1 MKSTIY
7 YFTST
12 GNSLNVARK
21 VAEGLGESDIISI
34 PKELDKEMI
43 TCDSDIVGIIT
54 PVYAMGAPRIV
65 ADFVKKLT
73 LKRISTCL

>member
-1 MKSTIY
+1 M
-7 YFTST
+7 
-12 GNSLNVARK
+12 ARK

-65 ADFVKKLT
+65 ADFVK
-73 LKRISTCL
+73 S